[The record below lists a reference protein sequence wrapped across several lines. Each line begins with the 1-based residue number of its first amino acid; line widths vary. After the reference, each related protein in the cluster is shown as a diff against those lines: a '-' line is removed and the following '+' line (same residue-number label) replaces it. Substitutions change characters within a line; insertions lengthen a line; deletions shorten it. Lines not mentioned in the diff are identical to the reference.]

1 MNKLAIT
8 KSMYHQLNEQYEEIT
23 GINPSWKTRRKNIVI
38 SRQCLFYI
46 LRKKYGLTLQTIG
59 WLANKNHATV
69 IHACKAVED
78 MLDVKDSLTLDSIQV
93 WSSVFQATFGPI
105 EGNTK
110 RFVGRVNRIIL
121 ESGLPKGVV
130 SNLLISVAAELE

>member
-1 MNKLAIT
+1 
-8 KSMYHQLNEQYEEIT
+8 
-23 GINPSWKTRRKNIVI
+23 
-38 SRQCLFYI
+38 
-46 LRKKYGLTLQTIG
+46 
-59 WLANKNHATV
+59 
-69 IHACKAVED
+69 